1 MILRNDKG
9 RSWKIQLRKNSEKSF
24 YLGCGLKDFCNANGL
39 KVGDAYKFELIE
51 NEKDKPP
58 VVNFSCTYFFGS
70 LNIRCLKLFFI

>member
-9 RSWKIQLRKNSEKSF
+9 RSSTIQLRKMGERSF

-58 VVNFSCTYFFGS
+58 VVNFSCKYFFGS
-70 LNIRCLKLFFI
+70 LNVR